1 MSSFPD
7 RIRSLI
13 PSLNKED
20 QTLGYKF
27 LNIRD
32 FESLQSL
39 VTSAII
45 RKKRAMIR
53 ELTEKNLESRHHVV
67 YDDPELVTLKAEI
80 DNYIM
85 LINYGTE
92 ET

>member
-1 MSSFPD
+1 MSSFLD

-27 LNIRD
+27 LNTRD
-32 FESLQSL
+32 LDSLQSL
-39 VTSAII
+39 VASAII
-45 RKKRAMIR
+45 RRKKAIIR
-53 ELTEKNLESRHHVV
+53 KLTEENPEGRHRMV